1 MNFTRSMWHRIR
13 NKMIRCLG
21 IDRDFKRSYSQ
32 MAEDMI
38 AANFLG
44 HQEKGFYV
52 DIGAYHPRRFSNTY
66 YFYRKGWKGINVDA
80 SEAAV
85 RLLQQARKRDVS
97 VRALIGSGGEKVRFY
112 EFAQRELNTMREE
125 ALPDILKYH
134 GQKPVLADMLDTIS
148 LEHLL
153 DRYLPAGQ
161 QIDLMNIDT
170 EGADEEVLRSNNWQK
185 YRPILLIVER
195 HAALEDFL
203 ASELYKMLQG
213 YQYRLYGYCKHAF
226 ILKSQTAT

>member
-1 MNFTRSMWHRIR
+1 MNFTRSMWYRIR
-13 NKMIRCLG
+13 NKLIRCLG

-80 SEAAV
+80 SEAAI

-125 ALPDILKYH
+125 ALPGILKYH

-185 YRPILLIVER
+185 YRPTILIVER

-203 ASELYKMLQG
+203 ASELYKMLRG
-213 YQYRLYGYCKHAF
+213 YQYSLYGYCKHAF
-226 ILKSQTAT
+226 ILKSQTAR